1 MPKLLRA
8 CRMQVLMSAFGV
20 LQRATQPSALGQP
33 LSLHDSPAACKLPAK
48 KTPRAT
54 ASSIEKGYVAL

>member
-1 MPKLLRA
+1 MPRLLRA

-33 LSLHDSPAACKLPAK
+33 LSLHDSPAACRLPCQEDP
-48 KTPRAT
+48 T
-54 ASSIEKGYVAL
+54 SHCIFH